1 MLAPNVPPRSK
12 TLLKGLRDGD
22 SYSIPDLNLIE
33 ACLLVL
39 LDVDVDGEVGI
50 DVSHF
55 VLVALGDADDQIFDD
70 GFDGAE
76 RCHILAAAVVDL
88 DRDDVFAG
96 QGEADGEVR
105 EVFCQFAYGLE
116 RKGILASSEICQVAG
131 RYKVLGKFS
140 AFVGS
145 NRESDCAGA
154 FKDRI
159 KCLPRGP
166 STVTRRDRMWILT
179 FSGISSCSWE

>member
-1 MLAPNVPPRSK
+1 MGV
-12 TLLKGLRDGD
+12 
-22 SYSIPDLNLIE
+22 
-33 ACLLVL
+33 
-39 LDVDVDGEVGI
+39 
-50 DVSHF
+50 DVSHL
-55 VLVALGDADDQIFDD
+55 VLIALCDTGDEVLDD
-70 GFDGAE
+70 GLDSAE
-76 RCHILAAAVVDL
+76 SGDIFAAAVVDL